1 MKLIGYCNRTIEYSF
16 YLMFFLTPL
25 VISGKTSELFEF
37 NKMWL
42 TFGFTIVI
50 FSAWIIKM
58 ITRRKIKILK
68 TPLDIPIL
76 IFLASQIISTIV
88 SLDSHISFWGYY
100 SRFNGG
106 LLSTISYVI
115 LYYAFVSNLATLA
128 IFKRLIKTV
137 LFSGAIVALWGLP
150 SHFGYDPTCLIFRG
164 TVDVSC
170 WTADFQPKIR
180 IFSTMGQPDWLAA
193 YVSVLIPITIYFFI
207 DSLKKKAKSIKGIFS
222 EFTLLSWLY
231 LLLIALFYLDL
242 IYTRSRSAIL
252 SVWISLIIFGA
263 IFLFIKR
270 KNLKTPVKELLFKFW
285 QGIIIGFVLMLITF
299 FVGQPF
305 AQLDKFTYPGIT
317 AKINELKTASKQTK
331 TVDKEKATEEIHY
344 GELGGTDS
352 SKIRLIVWEG
362 ALNIWKNN
370 PVFGT
375 GVETFAF
382 AYYRYKIPEHNLTS
396 EWNFLYNKAHN
407 EYLNYLA
414 TTGILGLGSYLSII
428 FIFLWIVFIK
438 LFKKF
443 SIKEIDNNLLFTL
456 SLVIGYFTILISNF
470 FGFSV
475 VIINL
480 FFFLIPAFVFA
491 IQKITSE
498 EKAFT
503 LNLPFRNSKEAVS
516 KYQDSAFKNSTFQ
529 TLIIFI
535 VLGISLVMLYKLYFY
550 WEADKA
556 YAYGM
561 NLNRSGQY
569 QDAYPYLHKAV
580 EINPNEPV
588 YKNENA
594 VNDTMLA
601 ISILSQKEEE
611 KSTDSAKI
619 AESLIQEAV
628 KQTNEVTINHPNNI
642 VFKKSQTRIFYSLSQ
657 VDQRYLPL
665 ALEAIKRAQDLAPTD
680 ANISYNLAVLY
691 GQNGLIDESINALNR
706 TVELKPDYRDAFY
719 ALGVFYHQKATDNAS
734 QSAELNQKATEAMRY
749 ILTKINP
756 KDTQAQEAIKTW
768 EGK

>member
-1 MKLIGYCNRTIEYSF
+1 
-16 YLMFFLTPL
+16 MFFLTPL

-719 ALGVFYHQKATDNAS
+719 ALGVFYHQKATNNAS